1 MGAGRSNNNATLR
14 RISDDQTF
22 AAQVQTEGDKLVV
35 TSNAIGLTM
44 EAGESFEVSVPNVS
58 DEYNNSMSS
67 AVTWNFMVAEN
78 ISSSALAM
86 ELLEFKG
93 EQLAESNL
101 LSWNTINEELM
112 DSYVVEPS
120 TDGRDFEQLEAIL
133 AFNEKSEMIY
143 EWIDKTPPA
152 TAYYRLRMVDLGG
165 KTTYSS
171 IIRVTRE
178 TTTAATYGI
187 TKLYPNPTDG
197 LVNVEFTAAVNSQV
211 TIRVFD
217 IAGKVMLQRELAT
230 EGALNQQR
238 LELSGLLA
246 GTYLLQL
253 EYGDGEREVR
263 RVMVK

>member
-1 MGAGRSNNNATLR
+1 
-14 RISDDQTF
+14 
-22 AAQVQTEGDKLVV
+22 
-35 TSNAIGLTM
+35 
-44 EAGESFEVSVPNVS
+44 VPNVA
-58 DEYNNSMSS
+58 DEYQNSMNEP
-67 AVTWNFMVAEN
+67 VTWNFMVAEN

-101 LSWNTINEELM
+101 LSWNTINEEMM
-112 DSYVVEPS
+112 DSYVIERS
-120 TDGRDFEQLEAIL
+120 TDGRDFATLEAIL

-143 EWIDKTPPA
+143 EWIDKNPPA

-171 IIRVTRE
+171 IIRVTRQA
-178 TTTAATYGI
+178 TTNAVYSI

-197 LVNVEFTAAVNSQV
+197 LVNVEFTAAANSQV

-217 IAGKVMLQRELAT
+217 IAGKMIVQREMTTAG
-230 EGALNQQR
+230 ELNQQR

-246 GTYLLQL
+246 GTYLLQM
-253 EYGDGEREVR
+253 EYGDGVREVK
-263 RVMVK
+263 RVVVK